1 MSSWDR
7 QAKAGNRVH
16 KERQQPEARRKLG
29 FLEHKKDYKRR
40 ARDFQSKSNVIKK
53 LRRKALDK
61 NPDEFYFHMLNSQ
74 VLDGIH
80 HDKDKDADESTPAQ
94 KKLMRTQDLQYVT
107 HKWVAE
113 RNKVDRLTSTL
124 HFPDL
129 EASTCRSHIIFEEDT
144 DGDVIAIEKPK
155 SETLRKIDGEDPLQ
169 RRIERHR
176 QKAYKE
182 LEQRQQRERELR
194 ATRDKLIM
202 RKRLAEGGEPPRRI
216 SKGTN
221 AQAPVYKWEYVRKK

>member
-1 MSSWDR
+1 
-7 QAKAGNRVH
+7 
-16 KERQQPEARRKLG
+16 
-29 FLEHKKDYKRR
+29 
-40 ARDFQSKSNVIKK
+40 
-53 LRRKALDK
+53 
-61 NPDEFYFHMLNSQ
+61 MLNSQ

-113 RNKVDRLTSTL
+113 RNVRHSSRFDTIYIIYINYDNIFFGEQKVDRLTSTL

-169 RRIERHR
+169 V
-176 QKAYKE
+176 
-182 LEQRQQRERELR
+182 RERER
-194 ATRDKLIM
+194 TFAV
-202 RKRLAEGGEPPRRI
+202 KRLSARSKARLDFSFPRKI
-216 SKGTN
+216 
-221 AQAPVYKWEYVRKK
+221 KKYL